1 MIEKLVCS
9 WCESYA
15 THATNGVGDGV
26 YPSCDKCC
34 EGCEEEGC
42 GGYIRSDKC
51 EGYCDHDDHKPNAYG
66 GTVAG
71 LAKLL
76 FK

>member
-1 MIEKLVCS
+1 MLEKLVCS

-26 YPSCDKCC
+26 YPSCNTCC
-34 EGCEEEGC
+34 NDCGEEGCEYVKSC
-42 GGYIRSDKC
+42 KC
-51 EGYCDHDDHKPNAYG
+51 EGYCEPSDHERNADG